1 MGDKAE
7 QVDKETARGDLGAL
21 LRRCPRMTSSIGRM
35 FNMTTGI
42 YEHNSYSKI
51 AERQWSRERSE
62 GD

>member
-21 LRRCPRMTSSIGRM
+21 LHRCPRMTSSIGRM

-42 YEHNSYSKI
+42 
-51 AERQWSRERSE
+51 
-62 GD
+62 